1 MIEFIST
8 WVKGLGVAI
17 VIVSIIEMIL
27 PNNKTKKYIKM
38 VLGIYIIFNIIS
50 PLVKNKDKLNLEN
63 LNLNDY
69 TVNTSTSVDQ
79 TSMNKRIETLY
90 EDELEKDITAKLKE
104 KGYELSE
111 CKVTA
116 KIDEN
121 ENNKDETKISNIKIK
136 VEKKVAKQ
144 SEENSVENKI
154 VTGIQQIKKVDIG
167 KAKEKEIK
175 NSSKISKTEL
185 EDIKKFLIEEYE
197 VNEKCLEIN

>member
-50 PLVKNKDKLNLEN
+50 PLVKNKDKLNLED
-63 LNLNDY
+63 LNLNNY
-69 TVNTSTSVDQ
+69 TASTSASVDQ
-79 TSMNKRIETLY
+79 TSMNKRIEILY
-90 EDELEKDITAKLKE
+90 ENELEKDITTKLKE

-144 SEENSVENKI
+144 QEENNVENKI

-167 KAKEKEIK
+167 KAKEKETK
-175 NSSKISKTEL
+175 NSSKISKAEL

>member
-63 LNLNDY
+63 LNLNNY
-69 TVNTSTSVDQ
+69 TASTSASVDQ
-79 TSMNKRIETLY
+79 TSMNKRIEILY
-90 EDELEKDITAKLKE
+90 ENELEKDITTKLKE

-136 VEKKVAKQ
+136 VEKKVANQ
-144 SEENSVENKI
+144 QEENNVENKI

-167 KAKEKEIK
+167 KAKEKETK
-175 NSSKISKTEL
+175 NSSRISKAEL

>member
-63 LNLNDY
+63 LNLNNY
-69 TVNTSTSVDQ
+69 TASTSASVDQ

-90 EDELEKDITAKLKE
+90 ENELEKDITTKLKE

-144 SEENSVENKI
+144 QEENNVENKI

-167 KAKEKEIK
+167 KAKEKETK
-175 NSSKISKTEL
+175 NSSKISRAEL
-185 EDIKKFLIEEYE
+185 ENIKKFLIEEYE

>member
-27 PNNKTKKYIKM
+27 LNNKTKKYIKM

-90 EDELEKDITAKLKE
+90 EDELEKDITKKLKE

-167 KAKEKEIK
+167 KAKEKETK

-197 VNEKCLEIN
+197 VNKKCLEIN

>member
-90 EDELEKDITAKLKE
+90 EDELEKDITTKLKE

-116 KIDEN
+116 QIDEN

-167 KAKEKEIK
+167 KAKEKETK

>member
-50 PLVKNKDKLNLEN
+50 PLVKNKDKLNLED
-63 LNLNDY
+63 LNLNNY
-69 TVNTSTSVDQ
+69 TASTSASVDQ
-79 TSMNKRIETLY
+79 TSMNKRIEILY
-90 EDELEKDITAKLKE
+90 ENELEKDITTKLKE

-144 SEENSVENKI
+144 QEENNVENKI

-167 KAKEKEIK
+167 KVKEKETK
-175 NSSKISKTEL
+175 NSSKISKAEL

>member
-63 LNLNDY
+63 LNLNNY
-69 TVNTSTSVDQ
+69 TASTSASVDQ
-79 TSMNKRIETLY
+79 TSMNKRIEILY
-90 EDELEKDITAKLKE
+90 ENELEKDITTKLKE

-136 VEKKVAKQ
+136 VAKKVAKQ
-144 SEENSVENKI
+144 QEENNVENKI

-167 KAKEKEIK
+167 KAKEKETK
-175 NSSKISKTEL
+175 NSSKISKAEL

>member
-8 WVKGLGVAI
+8 WAKGLGVAI

-90 EDELEKDITAKLKE
+90 EDELEKDITKKLKE

-167 KAKEKEIK
+167 KAKEKETK

-197 VNEKCLEIN
+197 VNKKCLEIN

>member
-50 PLVKNKDKLNLEN
+50 PLVKNKDKLNLGN

-90 EDELEKDITAKLKE
+90 EDELEKDITKKLKE

-154 VTGIQQIKKVDIG
+154 VTCIQQIKKVDIG
-167 KAKEKEIK
+167 KAKEKETK

-197 VNEKCLEIN
+197 VNKKCLEIN

>member
-38 VLGIYIIFNIIS
+38 VLEIYIIFNIIS

-63 LNLNDY
+63 LNLNNY
-69 TVNTSTSVDQ
+69 TASTSASVDQ
-79 TSMNKRIETLY
+79 TSMNKRIEILY
-90 EDELEKDITAKLKE
+90 ENELEKDITTKLKE

-136 VEKKVAKQ
+136 VAKKVAKQ
-144 SEENSVENKI
+144 QEENNVENKI

-167 KAKEKEIK
+167 KAKEKETK
-175 NSSKISKTEL
+175 NSSKISKAEL

>member
-90 EDELEKDITAKLKE
+90 EDELEKDITKKLKE

-167 KAKEKEIK
+167 KAKEKETK

-197 VNEKCLEIN
+197 VNKKCLEIN

>member
-63 LNLNDY
+63 LNLNNY
-69 TVNTSTSVDQ
+69 TASTSTSVDQ

-90 EDELEKDITAKLKE
+90 ENELEKDITTKLKE

-121 ENNKDETKISNIKIK
+121 ENNKDETKINNIKIK

-144 SEENSVENKI
+144 QEENNVENKI

-167 KAKEKEIK
+167 KAKEKETK
-175 NSSKISKTEL
+175 NSSKISRAEL
-185 EDIKKFLIEEYE
+185 ENIKKFLIEEYE

>member
-17 VIVSIIEMIL
+17 IIVSIIEMIL

-63 LNLNDY
+63 LNLNNY
-69 TVNTSTSVDQ
+69 TASTSTSVDQ

-90 EDELEKDITAKLKE
+90 ENELEKDITTKLKE

-121 ENNKDETKISNIKIK
+121 ENNKDETKINNIKIK

-144 SEENSVENKI
+144 QEENNVENKI

-167 KAKEKEIK
+167 KAKEKETK
-175 NSSKISKTEL
+175 NSSKISKAEL

>member
-90 EDELEKDITAKLKE
+90 EDELEKDITKKLKE
-104 KGYELSE
+104 KGYDLSE

-121 ENNKDETKISNIKIK
+121 ENNKDETKISNMKIK

-167 KAKEKEIK
+167 KAKEKETK

-197 VNEKCLEIN
+197 VNKKCLEIN

>member
-63 LNLNDY
+63 LNLNNY
-69 TVNTSTSVDQ
+69 TASTSASVDQ
-79 TSMNKRIETLY
+79 TSMNKRIEILY
-90 EDELEKDITAKLKE
+90 ENELEKDITTKLKE

-144 SEENSVENKI
+144 QEENNVENKI

-167 KAKEKEIK
+167 KAKEKETK
-175 NSSKISKTEL
+175 NSSKISKAEL

>member
-63 LNLNDY
+63 LNLNNY
-69 TVNTSTSVDQ
+69 TASTSASVDQ
-79 TSMNKRIETLY
+79 TSMNKRIEILY
-90 EDELEKDITAKLKE
+90 ENELEKDITTKLKE

-144 SEENSVENKI
+144 QEENNEENKI

-167 KAKEKEIK
+167 KAKEKETK
-175 NSSKISKTEL
+175 NSSKISKAEL

>member
-63 LNLNDY
+63 LNLNNY
-69 TVNTSTSVDQ
+69 TASTSASVDQ

-90 EDELEKDITAKLKE
+90 ENELEKDITTKLKE

-116 KIDEN
+116 EIDEN

-144 SEENSVENKI
+144 QEENNVENKI

-167 KAKEKEIK
+167 KAKEKETK
-175 NSSKISKTEL
+175 NSSKISKAEL

>member
-90 EDELEKDITAKLKE
+90 EDELEKDITKKLKE
-104 KGYELSE
+104 KGYDLSE

-167 KAKEKEIK
+167 KAKEKETK

-197 VNEKCLEIN
+197 VNKKCLGIN

>member
-50 PLVKNKDKLNLEN
+50 PLVKNKDKLNLGN

-90 EDELEKDITAKLKE
+90 EDELEKDITKKLKE

-167 KAKEKEIK
+167 KAKEKETK

-197 VNEKCLEIN
+197 VNKKCLEIN

>member
-90 EDELEKDITAKLKE
+90 EDELEKDIIAKLKE

-167 KAKEKEIK
+167 KAKEKETK

-197 VNEKCLEIN
+197 VNKKCLEIN

>member
-50 PLVKNKDKLNLEN
+50 PLVKNKDKLNLED
-63 LNLNDY
+63 LNLNNY
-69 TVNTSTSVDQ
+69 TASTSASVDQ
-79 TSMNKRIETLY
+79 TSMNKRIEILY
-90 EDELEKDITAKLKE
+90 ENELEKDITTKLKE
-104 KGYELSE
+104 KEYELSE

-121 ENNKDETKISNIKIK
+121 ENNKDENKISNIKIK

-144 SEENSVENKI
+144 QEENNVENKI

-167 KAKEKEIK
+167 KAKEKETK
-175 NSSKISKTEL
+175 NSSKISKAEL

>member
-1 MIEFIST
+1 MIEFISS

-17 VIVSIIEMIL
+17 VIVSILEMIL

-63 LNLNDY
+63 LNLNNY
-69 TVNTSTSVDQ
+69 TTSTSASVDQ

-90 EDELEKDITAKLKE
+90 ENELEKDITTKLKE

-116 KIDEN
+116 EIDEN

-144 SEENSVENKI
+144 QEENNVENKI

-167 KAKEKEIK
+167 KAKEKETK
-175 NSSKISKTEL
+175 NSSKISKAEL

>member
-63 LNLNDY
+63 LNLNNY
-69 TVNTSTSVDQ
+69 TASTSASVDQ
-79 TSMNKRIETLY
+79 TSMNKRIEILY
-90 EDELEKDITAKLKE
+90 ENELEKDITTKLKE

-144 SEENSVENKI
+144 QEENNVENKI
-154 VTGIQQIKKVDIG
+154 VTGIQQIKKVDTG
-167 KAKEKEIK
+167 KAKEKETK
-175 NSSKISKTEL
+175 NSSKISKAEL

>member
-50 PLVKNKDKLNLEN
+50 PLVKNKDKLNLGN

-90 EDELEKDITAKLKE
+90 EDELEKDITTKLKE

-167 KAKEKEIK
+167 KAKEKETK

-197 VNEKCLEIN
+197 VNKKCLEIN

>member
-63 LNLNDY
+63 LNLNNY
-69 TVNTSTSVDQ
+69 TASTSASVDQ
-79 TSMNKRIETLY
+79 TSMNKRIEILY
-90 EDELEKDITAKLKE
+90 ENELEKDITTKLKE

-144 SEENSVENKI
+144 QKENNVENKI

-167 KAKEKEIK
+167 KAKEKETK
-175 NSSKISKTEL
+175 NSSKISKAEL

>member
-1 MIEFIST
+1 MINFLSNWIEQI
-8 WVKGLGVAI
+8 AI
-17 VIVSIIEMIL
+17 AVIIVSIFELIL
-27 PNNKTKKYIKM
+27 PKGNLKKYIKV

-63 LNLNDY
+63 LNLNNY
-69 TVNTSTSVDQ
+69 TASTSASVDQ
-79 TSMNKRIETLY
+79 TSMNKRIEILY
-90 EDELEKDITAKLKE
+90 ENELEKDITTKLKE

-144 SEENSVENKI
+144 QEENNVENKI

-167 KAKEKEIK
+167 KAKEKETK
-175 NSSKISKTEL
+175 NSSKISKAEL

>member
-167 KAKEKEIK
+167 KAKETK

>member
-63 LNLNDY
+63 LNLNNY
-69 TVNTSTSVDQ
+69 TTSTSASVDQ
-79 TSMNKRIETLY
+79 TSMNKRIEILY
-90 EDELEKDITAKLKE
+90 ENELEKDITTKLKE

-121 ENNKDETKISNIKIK
+121 ENNKDETKINNIKIK

-144 SEENSVENKI
+144 QEENNVENKI

-167 KAKEKEIK
+167 KAKEKETK
-175 NSSKISKTEL
+175 NSSKISKAEL

>member
-63 LNLNDY
+63 LNLNNY
-69 TVNTSTSVDQ
+69 TASTSASVDQ
-79 TSMNKRIETLY
+79 TSMNKRIEILY
-90 EDELEKDITAKLKE
+90 ENELEKDITAKLKE

-144 SEENSVENKI
+144 QEENNVENKI

-167 KAKEKEIK
+167 KAKEKETK
-175 NSSKISKTEL
+175 NSSKISKAEL

>member
-63 LNLNDY
+63 LNLNNY
-69 TVNTSTSVDQ
+69 TESTSASVDQ
-79 TSMNKRIETLY
+79 TSMNKRIEILY
-90 EDELEKDITAKLKE
+90 ENELEKDITTKLKE

-144 SEENSVENKI
+144 QEENNEENKI

-167 KAKEKEIK
+167 KAKEKETK
-175 NSSKISKTEL
+175 NSSKISKAEL

>member
-8 WVKGLGVAI
+8 LVKGLGVAI

-50 PLVKNKDKLNLEN
+50 PLVKNKDKLNLGN

-90 EDELEKDITAKLKE
+90 EDELEKDITKKLKE

-167 KAKEKEIK
+167 KAKEKETK

-197 VNEKCLEIN
+197 VNKKCLEIN